1 MRLIGFLV
9 WFLAIIGS
17 PALAEAPPGLEF
29 LEARLA
35 SLGNTSPGNVG
46 MAALDL
52 KTGEL
57 VSIYGD
63 EPFPMAS
70 TVKVAIAANYLAQV
84 EHGRRSLDDRIAGR
98 SAASLL
104 DAMIIHSDNHAT
116 DLLLRDLGGPSRL
129 QAWLDQNNISGL
141 RIDRSIARLLADRRN
156 LWDVRDSSTPKAMV
170 GLLQR
175 IDSGKLLQPQSRS
188 YLLGLMGRCATG
200 RNRMRA
206 LLPAG
211 TRVEHKTGTLSGYT
225 SDVGFITLPDGR
237 RLAVAFFAR
246 SGANRPRTIAEAA
259 RAVYDGFMNSFRAPF
274 AVSAYGAQPLF
285 GNH

>member
-1 MRLIGFLV
+1 MRLIGFLF
-9 WFLAIIGS
+9 WLLAFAAS
-17 PALAEAPPGLEF
+17 PALAEASPGLQF

-35 SLGNTSPGNVG
+35 SLGNSSPGNIG

-84 EHGRRSLDDRIAGR
+84 EHGRRTLNDRIAGA
-98 SAASLL
+98 SASSLMDRML
-104 DAMIIHSDNHAT
+104 IHSDNRAT
-116 DLLLRDLGGPSRL
+116 DLLLHNLGGPRMV
-129 QAWLDQNNISGL
+129 QAWLDQNNVSGL
-141 RIDRSIARLLADRRN
+141 RIDRSIAGLLAAKRDLR
-156 LWDVRDSSTPKAMV
+156 DVRDSSTPKAMV
-170 GLLQR
+170 ELLRR
-175 IDSGKLLQPQSRS
+175 IDSGKLLQPWSRS
-188 YLLGLMGRCATG
+188 YLLGVMAKCATG
-200 RNRMRA
+200 KNRMRA

-246 SGANRPRTIAEAA
+246 AGANRPLTIAQAA
-259 RAVYDGFMNSFRAPF
+259 RAVYDGFMNAFRPPF
-274 AVSAYGAQPLF
+274 TTGYGAQALY
-285 GNH
+285 GTQ

>member
-1 MRLIGFLV
+1 MRLIGFLF
-9 WFLAIIGS
+9 WLFAFAAS
-17 PALAEAPPGLEF
+17 PALAEASPGLQF

-35 SLGNTSPGNVG
+35 SLGNSSPGNIG
-46 MAALDL
+46 IAALDL

-98 SAASLL
+98 SAAALM

-116 DLLLRDLGGPSRL
+116 DILLRDLGGPRRL
-129 QAWLDQNNISGL
+129 QAWLDQNDITGL
-141 RIDRSIARLLADRRN
+141 RIDRSIARLLADRRD

-170 GLLQR
+170 DLLQR

-225 SDVGFITLPDGR
+225 SVTWPIFLPGR
-237 RLAVAFFAR
+237 A
-246 SGANRPRTIAEAA
+246 S
-259 RAVYDGFMNSFRAPF
+259 PF
-274 AVSAYGAQPLF
+274 P
-285 GNH
+285 